1 MTTKTYQY
9 YLTTIEP
16 NKGGGFTEIS
26 ICHTESLEAVCHEIL
41 KYKKKKQKLKV
52 FPSYKQRSGLHNF
65 SRDARFTREI
75 LVEEY
80 RNGLGQ
86 IERVWETDYDFKGND
101 DIYVATYCKGWKKFV
116 RNLMKSQTEVA

>member
-1 MTTKTYQY
+1 MKYQY

-16 NKGGGFTEIS
+16 NKGGGFTEVS

-41 KYKKKKQKLKV
+41 RYRAKKKK
-52 FPSYKQRSGLHNF
+52 PEYPNQRLGHDF

-80 RNGLGQ
+80 VNGLGQ

-101 DIYVATYCKGWKKFV
+101 DIYVSTYCNGWRKFV
-116 RNLMKSQTEVA
+116 RDLMKEKRNDI